1 MLLTE
6 KRSQEL
12 MAMNTDL
19 SQKTSSLETKYHD
32 TIEELTQTLARQDL
46 YKMQSEELSNEC
58 GALRVSASKLCH
70 AMPCHVVS
78 CRVLCLV
85 LLSLTVVRVM

>member
-70 AMPCHVVS
+70 VMS